1 MQFPVILD
9 IVKKTVD
16 EDGENLSQIEDEN
29 ETDDLVERRQK
40 YAIALLN
47 HVMEKI
53 DDLVR
58 SSSYR
63 TRLV

>member
-1 MQFPVILD
+1 M
-9 IVKKTVD
+9 KKTVD

-29 ETDDLVERRQK
+29 DSEDLAERQQK

>member
-58 SSSYR
+58 SSSYH

>member
-1 MQFPVILD
+1 M
-9 IVKKTVD
+9 D

-29 ETDDLVERRQK
+29 DSSDLAERQQK